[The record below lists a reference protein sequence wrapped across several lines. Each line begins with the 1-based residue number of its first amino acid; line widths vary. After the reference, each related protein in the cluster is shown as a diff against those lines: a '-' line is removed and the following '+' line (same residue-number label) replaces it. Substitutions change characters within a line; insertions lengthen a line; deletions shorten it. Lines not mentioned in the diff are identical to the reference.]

1 METKRRAKKATNA
14 KNHHCCFETMS
25 KITTSYGDFVTTI
38 KTYYYSCHTP
48 PKRKKQASRVPI
60 RFLGTSRPKIPT
72 KPFSPGLPGRGSND
86 QPPRF
91 PRLGRVILHSRRRR
105 SLLSHSP
112 QGYVVHEAWHRRT
125 RTARRA
131 LQRRPWEAG
140 TTR

>member
-72 KPFSPGLPGRGSND
+72 KPFNPGCLVGGSTTSRLAPGLGRLIYI
-86 QPPRF
+86 
-91 PRLGRVILHSRRRR
+91 LG
-105 SLLSHSP
+105 
-112 QGYVVHEAWHRRT
+112 GA
-125 RTARRA
+125 ARC
-131 LQRRPWEAG
+131 
-140 TTR
+140 